1 MSFLLTHRACRATL
15 IALAVAGIQP
25 ALAVDKSAAQSADAP
40 ATTQAT
46 HPASQTPAQWQ
57 LSDLY
62 ATPAAWQAA
71 YEKIGQEIDD
81 LARFQGQLTANPK
94 ALNDALDAI
103 TDVHKAATRLNVYA
117 SLKGDEDLRNSDA
130 QERRNTADRLMSTL
144 GEATGFV
151 RPELTSMDQATLK
164 QWADLPV
171 LSVHQHFLHDVI
183 RQAPHTLSNQTESA
197 LAALG
202 PVNGQSSTFSL
213 LSNADIEWPQVTIDG
228 KQQTIDQ
235 AGYTKWRSNADRAVR
250 KDVFKAFWSTYNQYE
265 DTFGSL
271 LSQAVL
277 QHVIDARL
285 HHYDSALA
293 AAVSADDIPVG
304 VYHQLVDSVN
314 NNLDTLHRYLKL
326 RKRMLGV
333 DTLHYYDIYPPLVK
347 SDKTFTIDQARQLT
361 RTATQP
367 LGAHYQ
373 QLLDEATNNPWTSV
387 YPSRGKSPGAYMAGS
402 AYDVHPYVLMN
413 FNDDYESVSTYAHE
427 WGHGLHSMLVHEKQP
442 FATSDYPIFT
452 AEVASTTNEGLLVDH
467 MIAQAKT
474 DQDKLFYIGQA
485 LEQLRGTF
493 FRQAQ
498 FAEFELA
505 IHEAAEKGEPLS
517 GARMTQMYGDIL
529 DKYYGVK
536 QGITQIDAADDIE
549 WAYIPHFYYDFYVYQ
564 YATSITAGRY
574 FASRI
579 ENGETDVRD
588 AYLAALS
595 AGGSKSGYELL
606 KEAGVDLNTAAP
618 YKNLMDYMN
627 RLMDQANAILDGS
640 KKPDTDKS

>member
-1 MSFLLTHRACRATL
+1 MSSVFYRGAVLTALLL
-15 IALAVAGIQP
+15 AGIQP
-25 ALAVDKSAAQSADAP
+25 VLAAEKTTDQTPAEQSTP
-40 ATTQAT
+40 A
-46 HPASQTPAQWQ
+46 HPTSQTPTQWQ

-62 ATPAAWQAA
+62 ASPAAWQSA
-71 YEKIGQEIDD
+71 YDKVSRQIDD
-81 LARFQGQLTANPK
+81 LSRFKGKLTDSPK
-94 ALNDALDAI
+94 ALNKALEAI
-103 TDVHKAATRLNVYA
+103 SDVQKAATRLNVYA

-130 QERRNTADRLMSTL
+130 QERRNKADRLMSTF
-144 GEATGFV
+144 GEAIGYV
-151 RPELTSMDQATLK
+151 RPELTKMDQSTLA
-164 QWADLPV
+164 QWADKPV
-171 LSVHQHFLHDVI
+171 LSVYQHYLHDVI
-183 RQAPHTLSNQTESA
+183 RQAPHTLSDQTESA
-197 LAALG
+197 MAALG
-202 PVNGQSSTFSL
+202 AANGQSDTFSL
-213 LSNADIEWPQVTIDG
+213 LSNANIDWPTITIDG
-228 KQQTIDQ
+228 KKQTLDQ
-235 AGYTKWRSNADRAVR
+235 AGYTKWRSNSDRTVR
-250 KDVFKAFWSTYNQYE
+250 KDVFDAFWSKYNQYE

-271 LSQAVL
+271 LSQTVL
-277 QHVIDARL
+277 RHVIDARL

-293 AAVSADDIPVG
+293 EAVSADDIPVG

-314 NNLDTLHRYLKL
+314 ANLDTLHRYLKL

-347 SDKTFTIDQARQLT
+347 SDKTFTIDQARQLV

-367 LGAHYQ
+367 LGKHYE
-373 QLLDEATNNPWTSV
+373 QLLEKATSSPWTNV

-413 FNDDYESVSTYAHE
+413 FNDDYEGVSTYAHE
-427 WGHGLHSMLVHEKQP
+427 WGHGIHTMLAHEKQP
-442 FATSDYPIFT
+442 FATFDYPIFT
-452 AEVASTTNEGLLVDH
+452 AEVASTTNEGLLVDY
-467 MIAQAKT
+467 MIQHAKS

-517 GARMTQMYGDIL
+517 GARMTQMYSDIL

-536 QGITQIDAADDIE
+536 QGITQIDPKDDIE

-579 ENGETDVRD
+579 EQGDTQTRD
-588 AYLAALS
+588 AYLNALS
-595 AGGSKSGYELL
+595 SGGSKSGYTLL
-606 KEAGVDLNTAAP
+606 KNAGVDLNTPAP
-618 YKNLMDYMN
+618 YKALMDYMN
-627 RLMDQANAILDGS
+627 GLMDQANQILDKS
-640 KKPDTDKS
+640 DKAS

>member
-1 MSFLLTHRACRATL
+1 MSSVLSRGAIVAAFM
-15 IALAVAGIQP
+15 LAGLQP
-25 ALAVDKSAAQSADAP
+25 ALAADKAATDAATNQPEQSS
-40 ATTQAT
+40 
-46 HPASQTPAQWQ
+46 HPSSQTPTQWQ
-57 LSDLY
+57 LADLY
-62 ATPAAWQAA
+62 ATPAVWQAA
-71 YEKIGQEIDD
+71 YDKVSGQIDD
-81 LARFQGQLTANPK
+81 LSRFKGQITDSPQ
-94 ALNDALDAI
+94 ALNKALDAI
-103 TDVHKAATRLNVYA
+103 TNVQKSAVRLNVYA

-130 QERRNTADRLMSTL
+130 QERRNKADRLMSQY

-151 RPELTSMDQATLK
+151 RPELTGMDQDRLK
-164 QWADLPV
+164 KWADLPV

-183 RQAPHTLSNQTESA
+183 REAPHTLSNQTESA

-202 PVNGQSSTFSL
+202 PVNGQSNTFSL
-213 LSNADIEWPQVTIDG
+213 LSNADIDWPQVKIDG
-228 KQQTIDQ
+228 KQRTIDQ
-235 AGYTKWRSNADRAVR
+235 AGYTKWRSNEDRHVR
-250 KDVFKAFWSTYNQYE
+250 KEVFNAFWSTYNQYE

-271 LSQAVL
+271 LSQTVL

-314 NNLDTLHRYLKL
+314 DNLDTLHRYLKL

-347 SDKTFTIDQARQLT
+347 SDKAFTIDQARQLV

-367 LGAHYQ
+367 LGKHYQ
-373 QLLDEATNNPWTSV
+373 QLLDKATSQPWTSV
-387 YPSRGKSPGAYMAGS
+387 YPSRGKSPGAYMAGA

-427 WGHGLHSMLVHEKQP
+427 WGHGIHTMLVHEKQP
-442 FATSDYPIFT
+442 YATSDYPIFT
-452 AEVASTTNEGLLVDH
+452 AEVASTTNEGLLVDY
-467 MIAQAKT
+467 MIKHAQS
-474 DQDKLFYIGQA
+474 DQEKLYYIGQA

-505 IHEAAEKGEPLS
+505 IHQAAQKGEPLS
-517 GARMTQMYGDIL
+517 GARMTRMYAKIL

-536 QGITQIDAADDIE
+536 QGITQIDPEDDIE
-549 WAYIPHFYYDFYVYQ
+549 WAYIPHFYYNFYVYQ

-579 ENGETDVRD
+579 EKGDTQTRD
-588 AYLAALS
+588 AYLKALS
-595 AGGSKSGYELL
+595 AGGSQSGYTLL
-606 KEAGVDLNTAAP
+606 KQAGVDLQTAAP
-618 YKNLMDYMN
+618 YKALIAYMN
-627 RLMDQANAILDGS
+627 HLMDQADQILDQS
-640 KKPDTDKS
+640 KTSTPTS